1 MFARSLLFFAAA
13 LACAGIQESVPHS
26 KPNIVLILADL
37 RCYGRKEHD
46 TPNLDRLA
54 GEGMR
59 FASVLL
65 RAADLF
71 AVARG
76 GRSGV
81 PSSERE
87 EAGLS
92 RSRGRNHHGMDQA
105 VAR

>member
-1 MFARSLLFFAAA
+1 MPR
-13 LACAGIQESVPHS
+13 S

-37 RCYGRKEHD
+37 RCCGRKEHD

-76 GRSGV
+76 RPFRRPLEPRSV
-81 PSSERE
+81 RRSPVSSPRE
-87 EAGLS
+87 LRNDAGLPVDPVNPVIADN
-92 RSRGRNHHGMDQA
+92 RRYTGRP
-105 VAR
+105 VC